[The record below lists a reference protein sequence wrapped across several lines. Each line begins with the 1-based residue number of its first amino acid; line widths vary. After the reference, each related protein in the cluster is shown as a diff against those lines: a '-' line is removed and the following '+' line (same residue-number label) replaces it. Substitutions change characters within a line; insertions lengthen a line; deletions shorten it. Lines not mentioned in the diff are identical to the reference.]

1 MLRRV
6 MAALVLT
13 GMCCHALLAQPL
25 SIVEIAPGV
34 FVHQGQIALMS
45 EENKGDIANIGFI
58 VGTESV
64 AIVDTGGSMSEGRAF
79 LLALREKTDKP
90 IRWVINTHAHPDHIF
105 GNGAFVGDGV
115 DFAGHRRLASAVAS
129 RGPHYIAAFRKT
141 MGAALDGVRIVAPT
155 LAVDDAIT
163 LDLGGRS
170 IVLAAWPAAH
180 SDCDLTV
187 LDQKTGTLFAGDLV
201 FVDHV
206 PILDGSLRGFLEVV
220 DRLDRIAATRVVPG
234 HGPVSAPWPAALRAE
249 KAYLMELAADL
260 RAAIRDGATVAAASK
275 SAALSERTHWRMFDE
290 YNAGNATAGFAE
302 LEWEMP

>member
-1 MLRRV
+1 MV
-6 MAALVLT
+6 ALTLT
-13 GMCCHALLAQPL
+13 GMCCAAAMAQPL
-25 SIVEIAPGV
+25 PIAEIAPGV

-64 AIVDTGGSMSEGRAF
+64 AIVDTGGSMIEGRAF

-115 DFAGHRRLASAVAS
+115 VFAGHRQLAPAIAS

-141 MGAALDGVRIVAPT
+141 MGAALDGVTIVAPT
-155 LAVDDAIT
+155 LAVDDATT

-170 IVLAAWPAAH
+170 IVLAAWPTAH

-187 LDQKTGTLFAGDLV
+187 LDPKTGTLFAGDLV

-206 PILDGSLRGFLEVV
+206 PIVDGSLLGFLGVV
-220 DRLDRIAATRVVPG
+220 DRLGRISATRVVPG
-234 HGPVSAPWPAALRAE
+234 HGPISAPWPAALQAE
-249 KAYLMELAADL
+249 RAYLMELAGDL
-260 RAAIRDGATVAAASK
+260 RAAIRNGATVAAAVA
-275 SAALSERTHWRMFDE
+275 SAARNERTHWRMFDE

-302 LEWEMP
+302 LEWEKP